1 MPTLGRP
8 KHPTNPSSL
17 AVPRTADNFEDPE
30 DDGRGDTATS
40 GDSEDNTRQE
50 DGETWAAHNQ
60 PPGPPDRSTT
70 TRRERTMAQHP
81 PTRRREPALH
91 QALHQLE

>member
-17 AVPRTADNFEDPE
+17 AVPRAADNFEDPE
-30 DDGRGDTATS
+30 DNRGGDTATS
-40 GDSEDNTRQE
+40 GDSKDNTRQE
-50 DGETWAAHNQ
+50 DGEAWAAHKQ
-60 PPGPPDRSTT
+60 PSRPPDRSTT
-70 TRRERTMAQHP
+70 TRRERTTAQHP

-91 QALHQLE
+91 QLE